1 MSTLELPNSVC
12 TSLFA
17 SSGQFLIGSICCGL
31 QLLHKRTQV
40 SWHHSHHLHAQHVH
54 AEADLVFSKTKML
67 MVVLTSM
74 TMNEDL
80 ALGDSFSDHNES
92 GMIVMLTMSY

>member
-1 MSTLELPNSVC
+1 MHLFVC
-12 TSLFA
+12 TIVTVPCRINLLWIA
-17 SSGQFLIGSICCGL
+17 S
-31 QLLHKRTQV
+31 RTQV
-40 SWHHSHHLHAQHVH
+40 SWQHSHHLHAQHVH

-74 TMNEDL
+74 TTNEDL